1 MLLHLVANL
10 YIKLNFFPLPIDLTV
25 QATSLLTEKFSSQA
39 KKLINLSKTTM
50 QSALE
55 IQQKIVPS
63 MNSKCFF
70 CCQGPRQSECSGFI
84 LSSTSGALHPSSIKF
99 LVQFQIQVC
108 FETKPY
114 IFTISYKYSQ
124 MKPPFGLFMK

>member
-63 MNSKCFF
+63 MNCKCFF
-70 CCQGPRQSECSGFI
+70 CCQGPR
-84 LSSTSGALHPSSIKF
+84 
-99 LVQFQIQVC
+99 
-108 FETKPY
+108 
-114 IFTISYKYSQ
+114 
-124 MKPPFGLFMK
+124 